1 MLDATSLEITIGL
14 TLDAIKLQAL
24 RKADTV
30 SFFHRPKPDA
40 TNETSYV
47 SATKR
52 AKPSGNDPFA
62 HDVSIII
69 PCECRLTDYSDYEN
83 KIAYD
88 STAWNAFEM
97 IHAAQSEDAWQTTAS
112 LLRVGDKLTLM
123 WERGAFTTAHM
134 KEATPKFYG
143 DRLQLRVTR
152 GDKVLTFHV
161 DTRVC
166 EDNSARMIRRAFS
179 CP

>member
-1 MLDATSLEITIGL
+1 MPVG
-14 TLDAIKLQAL
+14 LDAIQLQAL

-52 AKPSGNDPFA
+52 AKPSGCDPFA
-62 HDVSIII
+62 HDVSIVI

-88 STAWNAFEM
+88 STAWNAFES
-97 IHAAQSEDAWQTTAS
+97 IGSAQHEAAWQTTAS
-112 LLRVGDKLTLM
+112 LLRVGDKLMLL
-123 WERGAFTTAHM
+123 WERGAFTTQHM
-134 KEATPKFYG
+134 KEATPKFFG
-143 DRLQLRVTR
+143 DRLSLLVTR
-152 GDKVLTFHV
+152 GEKQLTFHI

-166 EDNSARMIRRAFS
+166 EDNSARMIRRA
-179 CP
+179 